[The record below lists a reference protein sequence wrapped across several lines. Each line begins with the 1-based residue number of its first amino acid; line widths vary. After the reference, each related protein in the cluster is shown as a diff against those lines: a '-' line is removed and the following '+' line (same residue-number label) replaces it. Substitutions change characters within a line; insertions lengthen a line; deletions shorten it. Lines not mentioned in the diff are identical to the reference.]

1 MSRSPDI
8 RVHPIDD
15 RLAEVRGLV
24 DELLGEWIL
33 EGDRSGPWRWV
44 PAAKDAPESLP
55 LADTLT
61 AAETSIRAWL
71 HDVKRLVPAG
81 RYRDPDE
88 DQARAPDDPDWE
100 KPPPPKAFSER
111 VRDAKGRVI
120 AWRLPPIEDTTQ

>member
-55 LADTLT
+55 LA
-61 AAETSIRAWL
+61 RQ
-71 HDVKRLVPAG
+71 RL
-81 RYRDPDE
+81 
-88 DQARAPDDPDWE
+88 RAPDRNPRATARRETPVQNGVARTPHARSTTGDYQLRFALP
-100 KPPPPKAFSER
+100 SS
-111 VRDAKGRVI
+111 AKL
-120 AWRLPPIEDTTQ
+120 ARLFG